1 MTQLDLFPTSAHL
14 TRIDPEENAYRYYSL
29 AVMPDLFGGA
39 ALVRSWG
46 RIGIS
51 ATTRIE
57 LHPSEGTAVDA
68 LQAWKMRKTR
78 RGYREG

>member
-14 TRIDPEENAYRYYSL
+14 TRIDPEENAWRYYSL

-46 RIGIS
+46 RIGVS

-57 LHPSEGTAVDA
+57 LHLSEGAAVDA
-68 LQAWKMRKTR
+68 LGRWKKRKIG
-78 RGYREG
+78 RGYGEG